1 MVAVVNNE
9 DDPGKRK
16 MRMSFFFF
24 LGGGMGLVFKVFFGC
39 RGCSTMA
46 ERGSNRLGKV
56 CEGCR
61 WFNLSNK
68 EGSKCA
74 WQDL

>member
-1 MVAVVNNE
+1 
-9 DDPGKRK
+9 
-16 MRMSFFFF
+16 
-24 LGGGMGLVFKVFFGC
+24 MGLVFKVFFGC

-56 CEGCR
+56 CEGCG

-74 WQDL
+74 WPDL